1 MEYLVF
7 LYISCYISEIW
18 ITFWM
23 GLLPKAEHIEEN
35 TIMTIHV
42 NHWYIPLFG
51 MNDRLAGCECTEE
64 LVLPGFSPPPPK
76 VKMTRLH

>member
-1 MEYLVF
+1 
-7 LYISCYISEIW
+7 
-18 ITFWM
+18 M

-64 LVLPGFSPPPPK
+64 LVLPGFSPPPQGQDDK
-76 VKMTRLH
+76 AALAGNDCAKIIAI